1 MFGSWPPASF
11 KKLSP
16 EVQTNFW
23 REAKELAGKDHLEE
37 LFVQALTKSRI
48 EQEISQVGGEY
59 LPLSVYASRGFNT
72 ADIESNA
79 KSLKSIVYSADA
91 IASTF
96 TLCAPSHSRSS
107 LARRSMS

>member
-16 EVQTNFW
+16 EIQTNFW
-23 REAKELAGKDHLEE
+23 REAKELAGKVHLEE

-59 LPLSVYASRGFNT
+59 LPLSVYASRGFNVG
-72 ADIESNA
+72 DIES
-79 KSLKSIVYSADA
+79 KCKD
-91 IASTF
+91 F
-96 TLCAPSHSRSS
+96 EEHSMLGRC
-107 LARRSMS
+107 